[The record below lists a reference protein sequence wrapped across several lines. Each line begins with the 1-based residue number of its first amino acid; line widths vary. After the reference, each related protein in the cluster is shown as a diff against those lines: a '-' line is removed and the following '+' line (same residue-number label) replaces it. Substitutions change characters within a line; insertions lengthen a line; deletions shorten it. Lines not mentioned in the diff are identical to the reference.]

1 MFSTYARESIHP
13 SKIGVELGWFLSI
26 CSTSLFRKTHFHQIN
41 PAFHSLLN
49 PIHSLQTF
57 FHLCTMIDR
66 YETVVGL
73 EVHIQLSTQSKAYS
87 SDSAAYGAMPNHH
100 VSAVSVGLP
109 GTLPVVN
116 SRVIEYA
123 VRLGLATE
131 SNIRPEN
138 HYARKNYFYADL
150 PKGYQIT
157 QHTTPICEGGRVE
170 FLTDEGEKKQVR
182 LERIHMEEDAGKSMH
197 DQDPFDSLIDL
208 NRAGVPLLEM
218 VSRPDIRSAREAY
231 LYLTEVRRLVRH
243 LDICDGNMEEGSLRC
258 DANISVRMK
267 GSETFGTKVEV
278 KNMNSMRHVQKAI
291 EYETRRQIECLE
303 SGQTI
308 AQETRQFDAMQ
319 GITHSLRSKED
330 ANDYRYFPEPDLP
343 PVVVTPEYIQWVK
356 AQLPPLPMDLYEK
369 YTNSWGLSAAEA
381 ALFVEN
387 KAEALYLEELVQHCG
402 QVKNAANWLLVRVKN
417 YLNEQGISMAEFPLT
432 PSKLGSLIQLV
443 ESNKVSYT
451 AAAGPLLEALL
462 AQPEASAE
470 QLANQLNLIQESD
483 SGTLEKLADEVLAG
497 MPDEVARYKE
507 GKIGLLGMFMGRLM
521 KASGGKADPKLASDI
536 LKQKLA

>member
-1 MFSTYARESIHP
+1 
-13 SKIGVELGWFLSI
+13 
-26 CSTSLFRKTHFHQIN
+26 
-41 PAFHSLLN
+41 
-49 PIHSLQTF
+49 
-57 FHLCTMIDR
+57 MIDR

-73 EVHIQLSTQSKAYS
+73 EVHIQLSTLSKAYS

-100 VSAVSVGLP
+100 VSAVSVGMP

-116 SRVIEYA
+116 SRVLEYA
-123 VRLGLATE
+123 VRLGLATG
-131 SNIRPEN
+131 SRIRPEN

-157 QHTTPICEGGRVE
+157 QHTTPICEGGCVE
-170 FLTDEGEKKQVR
+170 FITDEGEKKQVG

-258 DANISVRMK
+258 DANISVRLK
-267 GSETFGTKVEV
+267 GEPTLGIKVEV

-291 EYETRRQIECLE
+291 EYETRRQIERIE
-303 SGQTI
+303 TGQPI
-308 AQETRQFDAMQ
+308 AQETRQFDAMK
-319 GITHSLRSKED
+319 GVTHSLRSKED

-343 PVVVTPEYIQWVK
+343 PVFISPEYIQWVQQ
-356 AQLPPLPMDLYEK
+356 QLPPLPMALYEK
-369 YTNSWGLSAAEA
+369 YTGQWGLSPAEA
-381 ALFVEN
+381 ALLVEN
-387 KAEALYLEELVQHCG
+387 KSEALYLEELAKHCN

-417 YLNEQGISMAEFPLT
+417 YLNEQGIGMGEFPLS
-432 PSKLGSLIQLV
+432 PSTLGSLIRLV
-443 ESNKVSYT
+443 ESSKVSYT

-462 AQPEASAE
+462 ISPQSDPEA
-470 QLANQLNLIQESD
+470 LAAKLNLLQESD
-483 SGTLEKLADEVLAG
+483 RATLEMLADQVIAE
-497 MPDEVARYKE
+497 MPEELARYRE
-507 GKIGLLGMFMGRLM
+507 GKTGLLGMFMGKLM
-521 KASGGKADPKLASDI
+521 KASGGKADPKMASEI
-536 LKQKLA
+536 LKLKLA

>member
-1 MFSTYARESIHP
+1 
-13 SKIGVELGWFLSI
+13 
-26 CSTSLFRKTHFHQIN
+26 
-41 PAFHSLLN
+41 
-49 PIHSLQTF
+49 
-57 FHLCTMIDR
+57 MIDR

-87 SDSAAYGAMPNHH
+87 SDSAAYGALPNHH
-100 VSAVSVGLP
+100 VSPVSVGLP

-123 VRLGLATE
+123 VRLGLATG
-131 SNIRPEN
+131 STIRPEN
-138 HYARKNYFYADL
+138 HFARKNYFYADL

-157 QHTTPICEGGRVE
+157 QHTTPICEGGCVE

-243 LDICDGNMEEGSLRC
+243 LNICDGNMEEGSLRC
-258 DANISVRMK
+258 DANISVRLK
-267 GSETFGTKVEV
+267 GEQAFGTKVEV

-303 SGQTI
+303 TGKPI

-319 GITHSLRSKED
+319 GVTHSLRSKED

-343 PVVVTPEYIQWVK
+343 PVFIGPEYIQWVQQ
-356 AQLPPLPMDLYEK
+356 QLPPLPMALYEK
-369 YTNSWGLSAAEA
+369 YTEQWGLSAAEA
-381 ALFVEN
+381 ALLVEN
-387 KAEALYLEELVQHCG
+387 KAEALYLEELVNHCA

-417 YLNEQGISMAEFPLT
+417 YLNEQGISMAEFPISAAT
-432 PSKLGSLIQLV
+432 LGSLIQLV
-443 ESNKVSYT
+443 ENAKVSYT

-462 AQPEASAE
+462 KAPQSNPAALAAE
-470 QLANQLNLIQESD
+470 LNLLQESD
-483 SGTLEKLADEVLAG
+483 SATLEKLADQVIAE

-507 GKIGLLGMFMGRLM
+507 GKVGLLGMFMGKLM
-521 KASGGKADPKLASDI
+521 KASGGKADPKLASEI
-536 LKQKLA
+536 LKQKLE

>member
-1 MFSTYARESIHP
+1 
-13 SKIGVELGWFLSI
+13 
-26 CSTSLFRKTHFHQIN
+26 
-41 PAFHSLLN
+41 
-49 PIHSLQTF
+49 
-57 FHLCTMIDR
+57 MIDR

-73 EVHIQLSTQSKAYS
+73 EVHIQLSTLSKAYS

-116 SRVIEYA
+116 SRVIEFA
-123 VRLGLATE
+123 VRLGLATH

-157 QHTTPICEGGRVE
+157 QHTTPICEGGYLE
-170 FLTDEGEKKQVR
+170 FLTDEGEKRQVR

-258 DANISVRMK
+258 DANISVRLK
-267 GSETFGTKVEV
+267 GEQAFGTKVEV

-291 EYETRRQIECLE
+291 EYETRRQIECIE
-303 SGQTI
+303 AGKPI

-319 GITHSLRSKED
+319 GVTHALRSKED

-343 PVVVTPEYIQWVK
+343 PVYIGHEYIQWVK
-356 AQLPPLPMDLYEK
+356 QSLPPLPMELYEK
-369 YTNSWGLSAAEA
+369 YTTQWGLSAAEA
-381 ALFVEN
+381 ALLVEN
-387 KAEALYLEELVQHCG
+387 KAEALYLEDLVNQCE

-417 YLNEQGISMAEFPLT
+417 YLNEQGIGIAEFPLR
-432 PSKLGSLIQLV
+432 PSILGALIRLV
-443 ESNKVSYT
+443 ESSKVSYT

-462 AQPEASAE
+462 KAPESDPAALAAELNLLQESNSDALE
-470 QLANQLNLIQESD
+470 QLADQ
-483 SGTLEKLADEVLAG
+483 VLAE
-497 MPDEVARYKE
+497 MPDEVARYRE
-507 GKIGLLGMFMGRLM
+507 GKIGLLGMFMGKLM
-521 KASGGKADPKLASDI
+521 KASGGKADPKMASEI